1 MKDIKNQNRK
11 IKLSQRR
18 VKILRDHRRTEK
30 GRVSEAIMKNRKDE
44 AKMIKL
50 EGKRN
55 TRIKS
60 EMTKRTLT
68 DKKKKSKAVKDQL
81 RLGELKKHEYEKQK
95 HDAARKEFEDR
106 INKEIRLKKQKEK
119 EVMQM
124 EMIEMELIKKLQ
136 NTQNIQK
143 NAYQELENA
152 LAQPSVFFHNQRQQI
167 NDNEVDEKSDS
178 Q

>member
-55 TRIKS
+55 NRIKS

-68 DKKKKSKAVKDQL
+68 DK
-81 RLGELKKHEYEKQK
+81 
-95 HDAARKEFEDR
+95 
-106 INKEIRLKKQKEK
+106 
-119 EVMQM
+119 
-124 EMIEMELIKKLQ
+124 
-136 NTQNIQK
+136 
-143 NAYQELENA
+143 
-152 LAQPSVFFHNQRQQI
+152 
-167 NDNEVDEKSDS
+167 
-178 Q
+178 